1 MEGHMRTST
10 RLAVVGAGALFLVL
24 PVTAAS
30 AAPDAPARPH
40 PLRVSGASPFAGC
53 TAGGTATSTNFPGA
67 EVEPSLPRSLCH
79 APTTRCG
86 RRRRS
91 EEHTSELQPPCN
103 L

>member
-10 RLAVVGAGALFLVL
+10 RLAVVGASALFLVL

-40 PLRVSGASPFAGC
+40 PLRVSGASPVAGC

-67 EVEPSLPRSLCH
+67 GVEPSGTTDLRRPDRGGGARQQDRGSDGGAHRLP
-79 APTTRCG
+79 A
-86 RRRRS
+86 
-91 EEHTSELQPPCN
+91 
-103 L
+103 